1 MSDAGGKSMA
11 TQPAFSFPRQW
22 EDWASWLLGIWLL
35 LSPWIL
41 LFEPDAPALRNAV
54 VVAILVLAVEVVELS
69 IFRTWEEWL
78 NVLLG
83 AWLIVSPWVLG
94 VSSKI
99 ATANFVVVGALVLAL
114 ALYEIRSVR
123 PEPPSL

>member
-1 MSDAGGKSMA
+1 ME
-11 TQPAFSFPRQW
+11 TERAFSFPRQW

-41 LFEPDAPALRNAV
+41 LYEPDAPALRNAV

-94 VSSKI
+94 I
-99 ATANFVVVGALVLAL
+99 ASRAASVNFVVVGALVLAL
-114 ALYEIRSVR
+114 ALYEIRAAHADAAG
-123 PEPPSL
+123 L